1 MTTVARALAAALLL
15 VTPASAGVT
24 GARPSVALTASP
36 AHVTLE
42 GSGRTTVRVSNTG
55 AERVVVD
62 VTRAGFALDL
72 RGRPRIVPLHKSRTP
87 NIWLRVR
94 PWRFVLPAGRSIP
107 LSVAATVPRRAEPGD
122 HGALV
127 LLTTRNRAHGRIAVR
142 MRLGVVVNVRIPGRI
157 VHGLALRGVHVR
169 SQARH
174 RVIEVLVANRGNVTE
189 ELGADR
195 ISLTLSRRGHPLARL
210 RPEARELL
218 PRTRGYVLFRY
229 RGLTRGV
236 VSGIVRLW
244 PEPGGPAIYRVFRLR
259 L

>member
-1 MTTVARALAAALLL
+1 MTAVVGALVALLL

-24 GARPSVALTASP
+24 GARPAVALTASP

-42 GSGRTTVRVSNTG
+42 GSGRTTVRVANTG

-72 RGRPRIVPLHKSRTP
+72 RGRPKIVPLHRSRTA
-87 NIWLRVR
+87 NAWLRVR
-94 PWRFVLPAGRSIP
+94 PRRFVLPAGRSLP
-107 LSVAATVPRRAEPGD
+107 LSVGVRAPRRAEPGD

-127 LLTTRNRAHGRIAVR
+127 LLTTRRRGHGRVAVR

-157 VHGLALRGVHVR
+157 VHSLGLGGVHVR
-169 SQARH
+169 TQARQ
-174 RVIEVLVANRGNVTE
+174 RVIEVLTANRGNVTE
-189 ELGADR
+189 DLGADR
-195 ISLTLSRRGHPLARL
+195 VSLSLSRRGHPVARL
-210 RPEARELL
+210 RPEPRELL

-229 RGLTRGV
+229 SGAARGA
-236 VSGIVRLW
+236 VSGLVTLW
-244 PEPGGPAIYRVFRLR
+244 PEPGGAAIRRVFRLR

>member
-1 MTTVARALAAALLL
+1 MTAVVRAVAALLL

-55 AERVVVD
+55 AERLVVD

-72 RGRPRIVPLHKSRTP
+72 RGRPKIVPLHRSRTA
-87 NIWLRVR
+87 NAWLRVR
-94 PWRFVLPAGRSIP
+94 PRRFVLPAGRSMP
-107 LSVAATVPRRAEPGD
+107 LSVGVRAPRRAEPGD

-127 LLTTRNRAHGRIAVR
+127 LLTTRRRGHGRIAVR
-142 MRLGVVVNVRIPGRI
+142 MRLGVVVNVRIRGRI
-157 VHGLALRGVHVR
+157 VHGLALRGAHVR
-169 SQARH
+169 AQTRQ
-174 RVIEVLVANRGNVTE
+174 RVIEVLLANRGNVTE
-189 ELGADR
+189 ELGAER
-195 ISLTLSRRGHPLARL
+195 ISLSLSRHGRPFARL
-210 RPEARELL
+210 RPEPRELL

-229 RGLTRGV
+229 RGPTRGV
-236 VSGIVRLW
+236 VSGFVSLW
-244 PEPGGPAIYRVFRLR
+244 PEPGGATIYRVFRLR